1 MPITRLL
8 QDTAFGPDEIAVLV
22 AAYEDALRALSL
34 VNRSDLATE
43 MVAKRI
49 IELAKQGERDPVR
62 LRERAMEAVSSLT
75 AERGSR
81 VRDHDMKY
89 RRPYEP
95 RIVGGKV
102 VMMPAEL
109 QRLHRYLLDTDVI
122 EVISDD
128 MREVVEAE
136 WPELGHKL
144 PRKKP
149 HS

>member
-1 MPITRLL
+1 
-8 QDTAFGPDEIAVLV
+8 
-22 AAYEDALRALSL
+22 
-34 VNRSDLATE
+34 
-43 MVAKRI
+43 
-49 IELAKQGERDPVR
+49 
-62 LRERAMEAVSSLT
+62 
-75 AERGSR
+75 
-81 VRDHDMKY
+81 MKY

-102 VMMPAEL
+102 VMMPTEL

-136 WPELGHKL
+136 WPELLHKL
-144 PRKKP
+144 APKKP

>member
-1 MPITRLL
+1 
-8 QDTAFGPDEIAVLV
+8 
-22 AAYEDALRALSL
+22 
-34 VNRSDLATE
+34 
-43 MVAKRI
+43 
-49 IELAKQGERDPVR
+49 
-62 LRERAMEAVSSLT
+62 
-75 AERGSR
+75 
-81 VRDHDMKY
+81 
-89 RRPYEP
+89 
-95 RIVGGKV
+95 
-102 VMMPAEL
+102 MMPAEL

>member
-1 MPITRLL
+1 
-8 QDTAFGPDEIAVLV
+8 
-22 AAYEDALRALSL
+22 
-34 VNRSDLATE
+34 
-43 MVAKRI
+43 
-49 IELAKQGERDPVR
+49 
-62 LRERAMEAVSSLT
+62 
-75 AERGSR
+75 
-81 VRDHDMKY
+81 MKY
-89 RRPYEP
+89 CRPYEP
-95 RIVGGKV
+95 RIVGSKV

-144 PRKKP
+144 PQKKP

>member
-1 MPITRLL
+1 
-8 QDTAFGPDEIAVLV
+8 
-22 AAYEDALRALSL
+22 
-34 VNRSDLATE
+34 
-43 MVAKRI
+43 
-49 IELAKQGERDPVR
+49 
-62 LRERAMEAVSSLT
+62 
-75 AERGSR
+75 
-81 VRDHDMKY
+81 MKY

-109 QRLHRYLLDTDVI
+109 QRLHRYLLDADVI

-136 WPELGHKL
+136 WPELLHKL
-144 PRKKP
+144 APKKP